1 MKGWVGLVAVALVL
15 TGVILVAAQREE
27 RAAVA
32 VAAVIE
38 RVEHGAINW
47 TQGYVEAVGEAVYPS
62 GKPRTQAR
70 LLARRGAI
78 MDAQRNLLEIVAG
91 VRVSAEAMM
100 RDFEVTSDIVRTRVE
115 GIIKGAQVVSEQD
128 LGDSYRVTMR
138 IPMKGELAA
147 LTHTVLTKP
156 AEIDARL
163 SEETVSR
170 FSPPQ
175 VEPVVPPEPPKVVF
189 PPLPEVSEGP
199 FTGVI
204 IDCRGLGVKPSMC
217 PKIRKPDGTEVWG
230 TVKVNREFVIEH
242 GIVGYLRDF
251 KDLKHPDVVARIGD
265 RPLVLRAI
273 GVGGK
278 HRTDPILSD
287 EDVQRLLQENEK
299 YHFLD
304 QMRVIFFIDKP

>member
-1 MKGWVGLVAVALVL
+1 
-15 TGVILVAAQREE
+15 
-27 RAAVA
+27 
-32 VAAVIE
+32 
-38 RVEHGAINW
+38 
-47 TQGYVEAVGEAVYPS
+47 
-62 GKPRTQAR
+62 
-70 LLARRGAI
+70 

-163 SEETVSR
+163 SEEMVSR

-189 PPLPEVSEGP
+189 PPLPEVS
-199 FTGVI
+199 
-204 IDCRGLGVKPSMC
+204 
-217 PKIRKPDGTEVWG
+217 
-230 TVKVNREFVIEH
+230 
-242 GIVGYLRDF
+242 
-251 KDLKHPDVVARIGD
+251 
-265 RPLVLRAI
+265 
-273 GVGGK
+273 
-278 HRTDPILSD
+278 
-287 EDVQRLLQENEK
+287 
-299 YHFLD
+299 
-304 QMRVIFFIDKP
+304 